1 LRLSVFRKEPSEDEM
16 PAPARVEASAETL
29 LWIARLREKHGPLM
43 FYQHHGCCQGGAA
56 PVCLPEGEYRLGD
69 SDVLLGEIGGCAFYM
84 SGWQFEQWRN
94 IQTIIDVAPGQGSG
108 FSVEAPEGV
117 CFFTRLRVFTDA
129 EVALLAEAGAPLSV
143 GSLNGLYAEA
153 TYSKLR

>member
-1 LRLSVFRKEPSEDEM
+1 VFRKEPSEEEM

-43 FYQHHGCCQGGAA
+43 FYQHHGCCQGGPA

-94 IQTIIDVAPGQGSG
+94 IQTIIEVAPGQGSG
-108 FSVEAPEGV
+108 FSIEAPEGV

-129 EVALLAEAGAPLSV
+129 EITLLAEAGEPPTV
-143 GSLNGLYAEA
+143 GLGNGPDAEA
-153 TYSKLR
+153 THSSPAP